1 MIVAEPTGRRWK
13 PDEETEQMAPQLSG
27 LMVIV
32 VVAGRYNGPNHK
44 SLGDCEAGQQIVISP
59 GPYAE
64 YLLEQGLVRLPGEE
78 LEAVGEPLDSPNWNS
93 DDLATLEGRGFS
105 RINDPR
111 IDPEPADAPTL
122 DVVDDDE
129 PAPKR
134 RGRKKA

>member
-1 MIVAEPTGRRWK
+1 
-13 PDEETEQMAPQLSG
+13 MAPQLSG

-64 YLLEQGLVRLPGEE
+64 YLLEQGFVRLPGEE
-78 LEAVGEPLDSPNWNS
+78 PEAVGELESPS
-93 DDLATLEGRGFS
+93 GLME
-105 RINDPR
+105 
-111 IDPEPADAPTL
+111 PEPVDAPTP
-122 DVVDDDE
+122 DAPDNEE
-129 PAPKR
+129 PASKR

>member
-44 SLGDCEAGQQIVISP
+44 SLGDCEAGQQIVIPP

-64 YLLEQGLVRLPGEE
+64 YLLEQGLVRLHDEEPETDPG
-78 LEAVGEPLDSPNWNS
+78 
-93 DDLATLEGRGFS
+93 
-105 RINDPR
+105 
-111 IDPEPADAPTL
+111 PADAPTP
-122 DVVDDDE
+122 DAPDNE
-129 PAPKR
+129 ESAPKR